1 MVDIRWQARAP
12 SQLSLVLQL
21 SESESYVTRL
31 ETRTELVVA
40 AEAFVGAAE
49 SVPAAGVLAV
59 AVFVGSIASDPA
71 PDTAGLSFVEFN
83 FRAFAFAA
91 WSSTAGLR
99 RFFVVVHWSVFG
111 LRASERSCCS
121 CANCSAAARSFRKTS
136 SCSAVSLR
144 TLAVSDSSLCLMPCR
159 NSTSASSSGRNWFF
173 SFEASSKASC
183 LAATMLLI
191 SASVHQASV
200 TGLLTDL
207 LILQMFK

>member
-1 MVDIRWQARAP
+1 M
-12 SQLSLVLQL
+12 LLQP

-31 ETRTELVVA
+31 ETRTELDVA
-40 AEAFVGAAE
+40 TEAFVGAAD

-59 AVFVGSIASDPA
+59 AVFVGSIAFDPA
-71 PDTAGLSFVEFN
+71 PDTPGLSFVEFS

-91 WSSTAGLR
+91 WSSTPGLR
-99 RFFVVVHWSVFG
+99 RFFAVVHWSVFG

-159 NSTSASSSGRNWFF
+159 NSASASSSGRNWFF

-183 LAATMLLI
+183 LAATMFRV
-191 SASVHQASV
+191 SASVHAGALGFDNW
-200 TGLLTDL
+200 T
-207 LILQMFK
+207 FH